1 MQGKIYTT
9 NDMGLVSFFSP
20 GYNFNLMVDQA
31 YQEALD
37 YIYSYVDYSKE
48 RSYRYAADVFDL
60 SRVYDLLNRLGDPH
74 QQYTSFHIAGT
85 KGKGSVSALI
95 ASALQAGG
103 YCTGL
108 YTSPHLQRFTERIRV
123 NGSEIPPSEVARIV
137 EVMKPHVIAV
147 KDLTAYEI
155 ITALG
160 MIYFTEQSV
169 DYAVVEVG
177 LGGRLD
183 ATNVLEPMVSVI
195 TSLSYDHMH
204 LLGES
209 LSDIAREKAG
219 IIKPGV
225 PVVTAPQQY
234 EAERVV
240 EEVAESLDAP
250 LYRVGRDW
258 LFSPGNHT
266 LDGQSL
272 YVWSSEEQALMDILV
287 ESAGGDEWAPPRFD
301 IPLLGYHQVINGA
314 VAYATLQIAKRR
326 GLAIS
331 EEAIQE
337 GFRNV
342 SWLGRFQV
350 VSRDPI
356 IVIDSAHNRDSAL
369 KLRIALD
376 DYFPAQRVTLIFGA
390 SADKDISGMLAEL
403 LPRVSRIIV
412 TQAVHPR
419 ATDPEELADI
429 ARSHGLRVEIVVPPQ
444 KALERAVQS
453 ARPDEVILAAGSIF
467 ITGEVLAAWENMSL
481 SVKPGAREATR

>member
-1 MQGKIYTT
+1 
-9 NDMGLVSFFSP
+9 MGLVFFFSP
-20 GYNFNLMVDQA
+20 GYNFNPMVDQA

-60 SRVYDLLNRLGDPH
+60 GRVEDLLARLGNPH
-74 QQYTSFHIAGT
+74 QKYTSIHIAGT

-103 YCTGL
+103 HRTGL
-108 YTSPHLQRFTERIRV
+108 YTSPHLRRFTERICV
-123 NGSEIPPSEVARIV
+123 NGREIPPSEVARVV
-137 EVMKPHVIAV
+137 EMLKPHVAAV
-147 KDLTAYEI
+147 KDLTTYEI
-155 ITALG
+155 VTALG
-160 MIYFTEQSV
+160 MIYFAEQGV
-169 DYAVVEVG
+169 ECAVVEVG

-183 ATNVLEPMVSVI
+183 ATNVLEPVVSVI

-225 PVVTAPQQY
+225 PVVIAPQQH

-240 EEVAESLDAP
+240 EEVAASLGAP

-258 LFSPGNHT
+258 LFSPGHHT

-272 YVWSSEEQALMDILV
+272 YVWSSDEQALMDMYV
-287 ESAGGDEWAPPRFD
+287 ESAGRDEWAPPRFD

-314 VAYATLQIAKRR
+314 VAYAALQVAKRR
-326 GLAIS
+326 GLAIR
-331 EEAIQE
+331 EVAIQE

-342 SWLGRFQV
+342 SWPGRFQV
-350 VSRDPI
+350 VSRDPMV
-356 IVIDSAHNRDSAL
+356 VIDSAHNRDSAL
-369 KLRIALD
+369 KLRVALE
-376 DYFPAQRVTLIFGA
+376 DYFPGQRVTLIFGA
-390 SADKDISGMLAEL
+390 SVDKDISGMLAEL

-419 ATDPEELADI
+419 ATDPDELADI
-429 ARSHGLRVEIVVPPQ
+429 AHSYGLRVEIVSPPK

-453 ARPDEVILAAGSIF
+453 SRPDEVILAAGSIF
-467 ITGEVLAAWENMSL
+467 VAGEVLAACQEIGL
-481 SVKPGAREATR
+481 STKTEVRQATL